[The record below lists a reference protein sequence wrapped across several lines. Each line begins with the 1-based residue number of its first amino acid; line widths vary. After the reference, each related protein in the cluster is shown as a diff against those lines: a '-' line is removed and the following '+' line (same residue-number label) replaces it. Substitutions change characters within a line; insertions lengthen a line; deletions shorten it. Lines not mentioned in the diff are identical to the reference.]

1 MTAKRKITFGVLLG
15 WQIYDEGAHPSRFGG
30 PILRGVQAAARDQG
44 INLMV
49 ACGIARMMK
58 PARLRPAW
66 PEPSLEEDFVPV
78 GPWNTDGL
86 LLLSPLRSEARMAYA
101 RQLIDREF
109 PVLFIGTGDGFPT
122 IMVDNEMGIR
132 QMMEHLIGHGHRRIA
147 FIAGDEQDPGDSL
160 TRLTAYRKGVQ
171 EFGLSDDPR
180 LVEHGRHWDV
190 GGQEAMQRVLQSG
203 VEFTAVMCSNDG
215 SAVGVM
221 KALKEA
227 GLRIPWDVAVTS
239 FDDVLEGLAQVPPLT
254 SVHYPLFEAGYR
266 SLFLLRKRMESG
278 PRALPDVVRVSTW
291 LVARQSCGCL
301 PEIVAKAEGGT
312 ASPIVS
318 ADKSSKQFKEELAQ
332 AMLEALLSETS
343 PAQKRELSPLCDRL
357 VNGFLQ
363 SLEDGELSHFQ
374 IALIEVLQRVE
385 MMRED
390 DAYIWQAAISVLRQ
404 GGRAILKEDRTSRRE
419 ERAEDLLHQARTL
432 LNESTRRRYTRL
444 QLQQSN
450 RDEEMGR
457 LTSRLISSM
466 DEEQVYNAL
475 QESLPQVGVN
485 SCHVAYFEP
494 QGDDPVAMSLLHSLE
509 KGAPVLRFETR
520 KFPPPGLYPEDKPF
534 NLALLPL
541 FFQEKN
547 LGYVAFDGDFLEPL
561 ATIVRQLSS
570 AIGSVQLHQQV
581 LELSLTD
588 ALTAIHNRRYFEIM
602 LQKEVDRSQRYSR
615 DLAVIM
621 ADIDRFKQYNDA
633 FGHPAGDRALQE
645 VAQCIT
651 QGARRGLDVVTRYG
665 GEEFAIILPETD
677 TEGAKI
683 VAEKIRVEM
692 AASGAYLRT
701 TTISLGIASL
711 RGDRLQPQLLVDQ
724 ADRALYQAKN
734 QGRNR
739 AVVYE
744 GWMQDAAHAQAA
756 DGSLTAAAAPSGRE

>member
-1 MTAKRKITFGVLLG
+1 MRHTVGVIVG
-15 WQIYDEGAHPSRFGG
+15 FHIYEGSHPNPFAS
-30 PILRGVQAAARDQG
+30 PIIRGMQAAARDQG
-44 INLMV
+44 INLLV
-49 ACGIARMMK
+49 ACGVARGVG
-58 PARLRPAW
+58 PSRHRPAW
-66 PEPSLEEDFVPV
+66 PEMTDEVDFVPV

-86 LLLSPLRSEARMAYA
+86 LVFSPLRTEERIRYIHKL
-101 RQLIDREF
+101 QEEEF
-109 PVLFIGTGDGFPT
+109 PILFIGSGSGFPNIT
-122 IMVDNEMGIR
+122 VDNEGGIR
-132 QMMEHLIGHGHRRIA
+132 QVMEHLIGHGHRDIA
-147 FIAGDEQDPGDSL
+147 FIAGDEQDLGDSI
-160 TRLTAYRKGVQ
+160 TRITAFQKGVQ
-171 EFGLSDDPR
+171 EYGLNEDPR
-180 LVEHGRHWDV
+180 LVEYGQHWDV
-190 GGQEAMQRVLQSG
+190 GGYNAIQRMLQSG
-203 VEFTAVMCSNDG
+203 VKFTAVMCSNDE
-215 SAVGVM
+215 SAFGVVR
-221 KALKEA
+221 ALREA
-227 GLRIPWDVAVTS
+227 RIRIPWDVMVTG
-239 FDDVLEGLAQVPPLT
+239 FDDILEDLAQIPPLT
-254 SVHYPLFEAGYR
+254 SVHYPLFETGYR
-266 SLFLLRKRMESG
+266 SLLLMRKRIEEGPQALVDME
-278 PRALPDVVRVSTW
+278 RVATW
-291 LVARQSCGCL
+291 LVPRRSCGCT
-301 PEIVAKAEGGT
+301 PEIATKVAFGDDLPVPS
-312 ASPIVS
+312 SPS
-318 ADKSSKQFKEELAQ
+318 TQHFKENLAQ
-332 AMLEALLSETS
+332 AMAESLLTETS
-343 PAQKRELSPLCDRL
+343 SANIQEIRPLCDRL
-357 VNGFLQ
+357 VEGFFQ
-363 SLEDGELSHFQ
+363 SLEDGDPTHFQ
-374 IALIEVLQRVE
+374 VVLIETLQRVE
-385 MMRED
+385 TIRDD
-390 DAYIWQAAISVLRQ
+390 DAFAWQTAVSVLRQ
-404 GGRAILKEDRTSRRE
+404 GVRIILKNDRDSRRP

-432 LNESTRRRYTRL
+432 FSESNRQLFIRL

-475 QESLPQVGVN
+475 QENLPQVGVN

-645 VAQCIT
+645 VARCIT

-665 GEEFAIILPETD
+665 GEEFAIILPETN

-683 VAEKIRVEM
+683 VAEKIREEM
-692 AASGAYLRT
+692 AASGAFLRP

-756 DGSLTAAAAPSGRE
+756 DGSLTAAAAQGPAKAE